1 MNGGTHRLVGGIVG
15 GLVYTLGC
23 KAFAVQPTLTGI
35 ALSAGVGVIGASLHD
50 LVEPAI
56 HPNHRAFFH
65 SIAFNGLVAVSLR
78 RVCADPAVTPGSKML
93 LAAIG
98 LGCLSHPCL
107 DAFTPKGLP
116 IV

>member
-1 MNGGTHRLVGGIVG
+1 MNGASHRLVGGIVG
-15 GLVYTLGC
+15 GLAYTLGC
-23 KAFAVQPTLTGI
+23 KAFGVEPTLPGLAI
-35 ALSAGVGVIGASLHD
+35 SVGVGVAGASLHD

-65 SIAFNGLVAVSLR
+65 SVVFNGLLAASVR
-78 RVCADPAVTPGSKML
+78 RVCCDPVLPPGQKML
-93 LAAIG
+93 IAAIG

-116 IV
+116 II